1 MNDAPSP
8 RQVTFF
14 VSTGRCATQWF
25 ADKLAIHYGDLAVV
39 APGLAEALF
48 ATALGLLAAIP
59 AVIFY
64 NKFAHDIGKLGAR
77 LENFADEFGAI
88 ISRQLDERV

>member
-1 MNDAPSP
+1 M
-8 RQVTFF
+8 
-14 VSTGRCATQWF
+14 
-25 ADKLAIHYGDLAVV
+25 V

-64 NKFAHDIGKLGAR
+64 NKFQSDIAKLGAR
-77 LENFADEFGAI
+77 FENFADEFSAI
-88 ISRQLDERV
+88 VSRQLDERA

>member
-1 MNDAPSP
+1 MDNSRKHERFDTSAIA
-8 RQVTFF
+8 
-14 VSTGRCATQWF
+14 VSKSTN
-25 ADKLAIHYGDLAVV
+25 LAVV

-64 NKFAHDIGKLGAR
+64 NKFASDTGKIAAQM
-77 LENFADEFGAI
+77 ENFSDEFSAI
-88 ISRQLDERV
+88 ISRQTDERM